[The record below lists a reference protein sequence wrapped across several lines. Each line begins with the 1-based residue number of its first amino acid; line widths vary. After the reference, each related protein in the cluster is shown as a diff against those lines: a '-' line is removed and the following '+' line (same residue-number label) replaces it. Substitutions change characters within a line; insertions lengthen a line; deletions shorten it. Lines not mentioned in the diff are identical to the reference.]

1 VLLHTCR
8 YGALIPHGA
17 SLCSTF
23 AAASEGTN
31 SRHMQYNRT
40 RRNSKA
46 AAFYVSGEWRPVRAN
61 TLRLYDGLDI
71 YAYYIQHRI
80 ATADMVHHII
90 ELDED
95 WSRRIDMT
103 NLLPL
108 SNQNHGIIS
117 ALYEKDEATKRQ
129 TQQLL
134 FGLIASHWKDA
145 GGIEK
150 VLLGGI

>member
-1 VLLHTCR
+1 MLLHTCR
-8 YGALIPHGA
+8 CGALIPQGI
-17 SLCSTF
+17 SMCSSCEK
-23 AAASEGTN
+23 ASEGSN

-40 RRNSKA
+40 RRNSKT
-46 AAFYVSGEWRPVRAN
+46 AAFYVGSEWRPVRA
-61 TLRLYDGLDI
+61 TVMRLYVGLDI

-108 SNQNHGIIS
+108 SNSNHGIIS

-129 TQQLL
+129 TQKLL
-134 FGLIASHWKDA
+134 FDLIASHWKDA
-145 GGIEK
+145 GGIQK
-150 VLLGGI
+150 VLSGGI

>member
-1 VLLHTCR
+1 M
-8 YGALIPHGA
+8 
-17 SLCSTF
+17 S
-23 AAASEGTN
+23 N
-31 SRHMQYNRT
+31 
-40 RRNSKA
+40 
-46 AAFYVSGEWRPVRAN
+46 EWRTTRDIILKV
-61 TLRLYDGLDI
+61 YDYIDI
-71 YAYYIQHRI
+71 YSYYMQQEIV
-80 ATADMVHHII
+80 TADMVHHII